1 MISKEQVL
9 KSIEELKKSS
19 PKRNFIQSVDLVI
32 NLKSLD
38 VKKPDQKVDFF
49 VQLPHKV
56 KDVKVCGLVATEL
69 LEQAKKYLD
78 FVIHVDDFPKY
89 GKNPKEI
96 KKLTRNY
103 DYFVAQANIMPKV
116 AATFGRILGSRGK
129 MPNPKAGCIVPPKA
143 DLSAMKNRLSKTVR
157 LLTKNSP
164 VVHTMIGKEDMTV
177 EDLTDNLYSVLD
189 TLLHHLPSGE
199 NNLKSVFIKT
209 TMGKPIQVR

>member
-1 MISKEQVL
+1 MIPKEQII
-9 KSIEELKKSS
+9 KSIEELKKVS
-19 PKRNFIQSVDLVI
+19 PKRNFVQSVDTII

-38 VKKPDQKVDFF
+38 IKKPDQKVDFF

-69 LEQAKKYLD
+69 LEEARKHLD

-89 GKNPKEI
+89 AKDPKAI
-96 KKLTRNY
+96 KKLARDY

-143 DLSAMKNRLSKTVR
+143 DLSNMKERLSKTVR
-157 LLTKNSP
+157 LLTKNAP
-164 VVHTMIGKEDMTV
+164 VIHTMIGKEDMSV
-177 EDLTDNLYSVLD
+177 EELSDNLYSLID
-189 TLLHHLPSGE
+189 HLLHHLPSGE
-199 NNLKSVFIKT
+199 NNIRSIFIKT